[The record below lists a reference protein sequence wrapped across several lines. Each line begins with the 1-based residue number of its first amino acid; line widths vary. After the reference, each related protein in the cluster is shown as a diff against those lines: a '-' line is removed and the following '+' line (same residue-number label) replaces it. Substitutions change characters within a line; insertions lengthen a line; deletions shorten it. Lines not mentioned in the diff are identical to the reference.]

1 MRTLLIAG
9 IACLCLMA
17 GTSRAE
23 AEPVRLSVGTVLPRA
38 DLIQPGVRRYLRYTV
53 RDGKRETTDIWVR
66 ELTFERLDGRDVM
79 RITQRWDRVVSPASV
94 RLVDSVFEP
103 LTFRPLTHVNRVEID
118 GQVRLGGYRF
128 EPDRVIGLPGL
139 EGNSKADFEQA
150 SSEPAYNFVTDL
162 EQFQAL
168 PWGPGYEVSIPF
180 YDPGLSPPNR
190 YVFRTDGSDVLVGPG
205 GVRIDCWRV
214 TADYNTGAVVKTFW
228 FAKADQAMIREEAR
242 RDGIVYV
249 KTLLWSE
256 AGDPALAT

>member
-1 MRTLLIAG
+1 MLRTLLIASL
-9 IACLCLMA
+9 ACLGLMT
-17 GTSRAE
+17 GDCR
-23 AEPVRLSVGTVLPRA
+23 AEPVRLSVGDVLPRA
-38 DLIQPGVRRYLRYTV
+38 DLIQPGERHYLRYSV
-53 RDGKRETTDIWVR
+53 QNGRRETIDIWVR
-66 ELTFERLDGRDVM
+66 KLTFEQLEGREVM
-79 RITQRWDRVVSPASV
+79 RITQRWDRVVPPASV
-94 RLVDSVFEP
+94 KLQDSVFEP

-128 EPDRVIGLPGL
+128 DPDRIIGLPGL

-150 SSEPAYNFVTDL
+150 SPEPAFNFETDL

-180 YDPGLSPPNR
+180 YDPGLAPPNR
-190 YVFRTDGSDVLVGPG
+190 YVFRTDGSEVLVGPG

-242 RDGIVYV
+242 RDGILYV

-256 AGDPALAT
+256 AGDPSLTT